1 MISAFRCRSL
11 WWLLVVSL
19 TSGCGQSSS
28 SIEGAIADDAAVD
41 AASPPQDRDSVDSE
55 ALGPPRSLTYPL
67 EAPGPYRV
75 GHRVME
81 VTYTPVATGASRT
94 IPLQVW
100 YPTEDT
106 EGDAVL
112 YLDAFTDEDAL
123 GNATLAPSVDGAP
136 FPVHIHTHGNL
147 GWGGLADHVASR
159 FVSHGWVVVAP
170 DHLGNTLVD
179 NVRDGDVPA
188 WVWPVRVEDVGA
200 SLDHLASLP
209 EADPLSDQL
218 DVDHVLLS
226 GHSYGG
232 AAAFWLSGATLSA
245 ARVDTLC
252 GANDGCTEA
261 EGDAFALKQ
270 PDARI
275 AAVLSMAPGDS
286 DLFTGVGL
294 NSLSVPLLHM
304 TDDDDRP
311 EDNAAYWTQAP
322 TGSLR
327 LHMTGACHTTYTLGG
342 CPGFDTEL
350 GLQIVNTYAL
360 AFARHLLLGDQDPE
374 TLALLDGRRIIDA
387 SSELLVKAE

>member
-1 MISAFRCRSL
+1 M
-11 WWLLVVSL
+11 
-19 TSGCGQSSS
+19 SG
-28 SIEGAIADDAAVD
+28 DDAAVD
-41 AASPPQDRDSVDSE
+41 AASTQRGDGSADSE
-55 ALGPPRSLTYPL
+55 ALDLPRSLTYPL
-67 EAPGPYRV
+67 ESPGPYRI

-81 VTYTPVATGASRT
+81 VTYTPTATGVRRT

-100 YPTEDT
+100 YPTEDI

-112 YLDAFTDEDAL
+112 YLGAFTDEDAL
-123 GNATLAPSVDGAP
+123 GNATLAPSADGAQ

-147 GWGGLADHVASR
+147 GWGGLADHMASR

-170 DHLGNTLVD
+170 DHIGNTLVD

-200 SLDHLASLP
+200 SLDLLSSLP
-209 EADPLSDQL
+209 EDDALSGQL
-218 DVDHVLLS
+218 DVDSVLLS

-245 ARVDTLC
+245 ARVAALC
-252 GANDGCTEA
+252 DANDGCSEV
-261 EGDAFALKQ
+261 EVDAFALEQ

-275 AAVLSMAPGDS
+275 AAIISMAPGDS

-322 TGSLR
+322 PGSLR
-327 LHMTGACHTTYTLGG
+327 LHMIGACHTTYTLGG

-374 TLALLDGRRIIDA
+374 TLALLDGRRTIDG
-387 SSELLVKAE
+387 SSELMVQAE